1 VRLPLAANL
10 RNQVADPT
18 LVTFRHLLTHTAGL
32 APWRDVFVA
41 AGPPPLPP
49 DLPDPISPSER
60 WQRAL
65 DAICAYPF
73 AGHVGDQ
80 VRYSDLGLMLL
91 GEASARLGG
100 SGLDQTLQNLV
111 LRPLKLPSVT
121 YNPLQNGLSR
131 TQIIPTEY
139 DSLWRKRRAWGE
151 VHDEN
156 ACGLGGT
163 AGHAG
168 LFAQAR
174 DVAALGQAWLSRDP
188 RLALG
193 PTFWAE
199 ALTEQAKGQFRF
211 GLGWM
216 LKAEADSSAGDLYSP
231 SSYGHTGFTG
241 TSLWIDPERQLV
253 TVILSNRVYGGREK
267 PGIHAFRRALHDL
280 VVQGVD
286 SL

>member
-1 VRLPLAANL
+1 
-10 RNQVADPT
+10 
-18 LVTFRHLLTHTAGL
+18 
-32 APWRDVFVA
+32 
-41 AGPPPLPP
+41 
-49 DLPDPISPSER
+49 
-60 WQRAL
+60 
-65 DAICAYPF
+65 
-73 AGHVGDQ
+73 
-80 VRYSDLGLMLL
+80 MLL

-100 SGLDQTLQNLV
+100 SSLDQTLQNLV

-131 TQIIPTEY
+131 TQIIPTEF

-156 ACGLGGT
+156 ACGLGGI

-174 DVAALGQAWLSRDP
+174 DVAALGHAWLSRDP
-188 RLALG
+188 SLALD
-193 PTFWAE
+193 PTFRAE

-280 VVQGVD
+280 VVRGVD